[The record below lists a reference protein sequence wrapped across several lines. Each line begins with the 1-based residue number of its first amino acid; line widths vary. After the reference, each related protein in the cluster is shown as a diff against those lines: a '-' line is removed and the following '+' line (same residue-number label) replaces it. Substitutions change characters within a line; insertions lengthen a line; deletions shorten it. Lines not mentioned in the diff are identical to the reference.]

1 MRDGRQTA
9 GPSPVDPSERFPVLA
24 SRVDARS
31 EQFAQNRDANLA
43 SLTKLD
49 AALAKSRAGGGPKY
63 NDRHTEAGKLLPRE
77 RVDRLLDEGSYFLE
91 IAALA
96 GHEVSG
102 HATGASVVGGIGVV
116 SGVECL
122 ITASEATVKGGAMSE
137 LSVVKSGRLSDIAEA
152 NGLPSV
158 SLIESAG
165 ADLPNQSKIFVPGGR
180 GFRDLT
186 RRSEART
193 PTVCLVFGSSTAGGA
208 YIPGMSDYV
217 VMVKKQAQVYLGGP
231 PLVKMATGE
240 ETTHEELGGAEMH
253 SRVSG
258 VSDYL
263 AENELD
269 AIRLGREIVAH
280 LNWKKAGPPPRPRVE
295 EPKYSSE
302 DLLGIA
308 SADVRIP
315 FDARE
320 IIARIVDGSRFSEFK
335 PLYGPELVCGWAHVH
350 GHPVGILANNGI
362 LFTACANKGAQFIQ
376 LCNQSN
382 IPIVF
387 LQNIVGFMVGRK
399 YEEEGHHQGGRQD
412 DQRRVEQHRARDHD
426 HDRRELR
433 RGKLRDGGPRV
444 RAALRLQLAQPP
456 HRRDGRQAARRR
468 ARHHPA
474 RGGRQEGR
482 DRRRDEAL
490 GDEADGRG
498 PGRDGERSVL
508 RERPRL
514 GRRDH
519 RSPRHPQRARH
530 RALRLAHAAGGR
542 HHALGR
548 LPPLVVR
555 AFGAAG
561 GSTPR
566 NPIAP
571 SHQTSN
577 AITRAGHEERDP
589 QAPGREPR

>member
-1 MRDGRQTA
+1 MSDDALDPRSPAIDPTA
-9 GPSPVDPSERFPVLA
+9 SYPVLP

-31 EQFAQNRDANLA
+31 ELFAQNREANLA
-43 SLTKLD
+43 SLVKLD
-49 AALAKSRAGGGPKY
+49 RALAKARDGGGAKY
-63 NDRHTEAGKLLPRE
+63 RDRHVEAGKLLPRE
-77 RVDRLLDEGSYFLE
+77 RVEHLLDEGSYFLE
-91 IAALA
+91 LAALA

-102 HATGASVVGGIGVV
+102 HATGASVVGGIGLV
-116 SGVECL
+116 SGVECV
-122 ITASEATVKGGAMSE
+122 ITASDATVKGGAMSE
-137 LSVVKSGRLSDIAEA
+137 LSVVKSGRLSDIAEQ

-240 ETTHEELGGAEMH
+240 ESTHEELGGAEMH
-253 SRVSG
+253 SRISG
-258 VSDYL
+258 ASDYL
-263 AENELD
+263 AEDELD

-280 LNWKKAGPPPRPRVE
+280 LNWKKEGPPPRRRVE
-295 EPKYSSE
+295 APRYSAE

-320 IIARIVDGSRFSEFK
+320 VIARVVDGSRFSEFK
-335 PLYGPELVCGWAHVH
+335 PLYGPELVCGWAHIH

-382 IPIVF
+382 VPIVF

-399 YEEEGHHQGGRQD
+399 YEEEGIIKAGAKMINAVSNSTVPAITIMMGASYGAGNYAMSGRAYAPRFVFSWPNHRIAVMGG
-412 DQRRVEQHRARDHD
+412 
-426 HDRRELR
+426 
-433 RGKLRDGGPRV
+433 K
-444 RAALRLQLAQPP
+444 QLAGVLDIIQREAAAKKGEAVDETKLSVMKQMVEGQVEMESDPFFATARVWDDGIIDPRDTRTVLGICLSATHTQPV
-456 HRRDGRQAARRR
+456 RGTTSWGVF
-468 ARHHPA
+468 RH
-474 RGGRQEGR
+474 
-482 DRRRDEAL
+482 
-490 GDEADGRG
+490 
-498 PGRDGERSVL
+498 
-508 RERPRL
+508 
-514 GRRDH
+514 
-519 RSPRHPQRARH
+519 
-530 RALRLAHAAGGR
+530 
-542 HHALGR
+542 
-548 LPPLVVR
+548 
-555 AFGAAG
+555 
-561 GSTPR
+561 
-566 NPIAP
+566 
-571 SHQTSN
+571 
-577 AITRAGHEERDP
+577 
-589 QAPGREPR
+589 